1 MKDIKT
7 KEARRAPKLKDPV
20 SRIPKNLMREAVLRT
35 KEKSR
40 DIYEIE
46 TSRDKKESP
55 TEYSHRKIESAGQ
68 QSASMT
74 ARAFTTASQ
83 SIAKK
88 SCKKIGER
96 IRGKSAVEDVQ
107 DQAED
112 QIKGSIRE
120 NAPAGKPGGFEKA
133 EPLGAEMMQI
143 DSEKIETIKTG
154 TIRTGTVRTE
164 PNADKIKTKAGG
176 NQAFD
181 LGGIKVKQSRREAF
195 RSGVARRMK
204 TDTRAVGSFS
214 GRLTREIRA
223 GQSAVQKVQAG
234 HGGKAARQMAI
245 QSVRTNL
252 EAVRSVKKTTKTAA
266 KGIISAIKAAAASS
280 KCLVAIASAGGGL
293 AVLLILIAGVI
304 GGVLL
309 SSSNQGSESVSQEV
323 LDYTP
328 MIRRYANEY
337 GIPEYVQVI
346 QAIMM
351 QESRGQGNDPMQAS
365 ECPFNTRYPN
375 GPNGI
380 TNPEYSIQV
389 GIQYYAYC
397 VQEAGCTGPQDLD
410 KLKLSL
416 QGYNYGNGYISWAI
430 QNHGGYSEANALQF
444 SQEQAAAHGW
454 SGYGDPEY
462 VPHVMRY
469 YSGGNLFAGLFG
481 NSQMVSVAMAQVG
494 NQGGEKFWSWYGFD
508 GRVEWCACFVSW
520 CADQCG
526 LIANGAIPKFASCP
540 AGVEWFRSNG
550 KWKDNGYSPAAGA
563 IIFFDW
569 DGDGVSDHVGI
580 VEKCEN
586 ERVYTV
592 EGNSD
597 DRVQQSIYIVGSNL
611 ILGYGL
617 FI

>member
-1 MKDIKT
+1 M
-7 KEARRAPKLKDPV
+7 
-20 SRIPKNLMREAVLRT
+20 
-35 KEKSR
+35 
-40 DIYEIE
+40 
-46 TSRDKKESP
+46 
-55 TEYSHRKIESAGQ
+55 
-68 QSASMT
+68 
-74 ARAFTTASQ
+74 
-83 SIAKK
+83 
-88 SCKKIGER
+88 
-96 IRGKSAVEDVQ
+96 
-107 DQAED
+107 
-112 QIKGSIRE
+112 
-120 NAPAGKPGGFEKA
+120 
-133 EPLGAEMMQI
+133 
-143 DSEKIETIKTG
+143 
-154 TIRTGTVRTE
+154 
-164 PNADKIKTKAGG
+164 
-176 NQAFD
+176 
-181 LGGIKVKQSRREAF
+181 
-195 RSGVARRMK
+195 
-204 TDTRAVGSFS
+204 
-214 GRLTREIRA
+214 
-223 GQSAVQKVQAG
+223 QKVQAG

-266 KGIISAIKAAAASS
+266 KGIISAIKAAAVSS
-280 KCLVAIASAGGGL
+280 KCLAAIASAGGGL

-328 MIRRYANEY
+328 VIRRYANEY

-375 GPNGI
+375 SPNGI
-380 TNPEYSIQV
+380 TNSEYSIQV

-410 KLKLSL
+410 RLKLSL

-430 QNHGGYSEANALQF
+430 RNHGGYSEANALQF

-481 NSQMVSVAMAQVG
+481 NSQIVSVAMAQVG

-586 ERVYTV
+586 GRVYTV

-597 DRVQQSIYIVGSNL
+597 DRAQQSIYIVGSNL

-617 FI
+617 LI